1 MNFIQH
7 YLPGQPIE
15 KNKQTSSGINFL
27 MDVNSFTNHKLSFG
41 INLELAKID
50 LEEFQPEELTSPN
63 PFNNAVRP
71 QGFHYDFAV
80 NTNLVAMFLSHEFLT
95 KND

>member
-15 KNKQTSSGINFL
+15 KNKQTSSGINFF
-27 MDVNSFTNHKLSFG
+27 MDVNSFTNHNESFG
-41 INLELAKID
+41 INLELANID

-63 PFNNAVRP
+63 PFNNAARP
-71 QGFHYDFAV
+71 KGFIMI
-80 NTNLVAMFLSHEFLT
+80 LQLIPILSRCFYPMSF
-95 KND
+95 